1 MKSFKQYIT
10 EAYMPRLKG
19 WGNSETGKLE
29 LTPIKGKFKPY
40 HQQFAANNLSKFK
53 LKEKDVIDYIH
64 NEYGSHRQ
72 RYQMHRD
79 DFGAEIFNDIK
90 KGNIDRDNAFGDLM
104 KKKGWYPIVFDKG
117 INSIGDT
124 LTPSP
129 KRMLKIARAVDKQ
142 YGIELWDDAYA
153 PKMEVGGADIYNRY
167 DWEQYL
173 KSGRIAKKTNIGSTM
188 AQFREETEDE
198 II

>member
-1 MKSFKQYIT
+1 MKSFKEFIT
-10 EAYMPRLKG
+10 EATMPRLKG

-40 HQQFAANNLSKFK
+40 HQQFAAKNLRKFG

-64 NEYGSHRQ
+64 NEYGSHR
-72 RYQMHRD
+72 D

-90 KGNIDRDNAFGDLM
+90 KANIDRDNAFGDLM

-117 INSIGDT
+117 INSISNPFLSGS
-124 LTPSP
+124 SP
-129 KRMLKIARAVDKQ
+129 KKMLKIARAVDKQ

-153 PKMEVGGADIYNRY
+153 PKMEVGGENIYNSQ
-167 DWEQYL
+167 DWIRYL
-173 KSGRIAKKTNIGSTM
+173 KSGRIGSKTKIGSTM
-188 AQFREETEDE
+188 SQFREEKE
-198 II
+198 IKPL